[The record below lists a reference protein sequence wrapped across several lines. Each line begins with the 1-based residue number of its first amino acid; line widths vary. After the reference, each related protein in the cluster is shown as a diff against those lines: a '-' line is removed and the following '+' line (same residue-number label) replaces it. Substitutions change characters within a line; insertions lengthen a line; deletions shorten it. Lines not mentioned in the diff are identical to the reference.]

1 MICFLLI
8 HTETEET
15 VGDGWI
21 NGGGGGGK
29 GYVGPAPSKIMGGGA
44 SLLTPPPSTPPVSK
58 PMQVSLSSEI
68 IFFTILFF
76 CDRVSCSH
84 GLNLED
90 PHNEQQPLATLSYI
104 MDLLITQMSYIALN
118 INHITIYNPFVK

>member
-1 MICFLLI
+1 M
-8 HTETEET
+8 
-15 VGDGWI
+15 
-21 NGGGGGGK
+21 GGGGK
-29 GYVGPAPSKIMGGGA
+29 GYVGPAPSKIIGGGGLP
-44 SLLTPPPSTPPVSK
+44 SSPPPSHLFL
-58 PMQVSLSSEI
+58 SLCRYLCHLKL
-68 IFFTILFF
+68 FFLLSIF
-76 CDRVSCSH
+76 CDRVSYSH